1 MIEVHDIEDHFVSQI
16 VSYSGIGCC
25 IENVIDKARQFGMTD
40 LKRTSKMRDKGTT
53 TINHSK
59 IEWTTLR

>member
-1 MIEVHDIEDHFVSQI
+1 MIEVHDIEDHLVSQI

-40 LKRTSKMRDKGTT
+40 LK
-53 TINHSK
+53 K
-59 IEWTTLR
+59 IQNER